1 MSGMGQQPGDEFE
14 SDLGGAGERFAA
26 DQDGSLDVVDGEA
39 ANEGRAKSDPRTP
52 EPIDKVTAL
61 GHGAWLMSQVATHK
75 HFFIGD
81 IEWMLVPPVA
91 MGQFRL
97 WRNNGMP
104 VGFATWALLA
114 EEAEKRILE
123 GGVRRLAPKDWNGGE
138 NVWLM
143 DLITPFGGREEAVR
157 EIKEQVFP
165 GKTIKT
171 LQTAPDG
178 KGVVMV
184 EI

>member
-1 MSGMGQQPGDEFE
+1 MPGAMEQPSVDPEASSQKE
-14 SDLGGAGERFAA
+14 ADSRSEGGKAQSA
-26 DQDGSLDVVDGEA
+26 
-39 ANEGRAKSDPRTP
+39 PHP

-61 GHGAWLMSQVATHK
+61 GHGVWLMSQVATHK

-104 VGFATWALLA
+104 VGFATWALLT

-123 GGVRRLAPKDWNGGE
+123 GGVQRLAPKDWNGGD

-157 EIKEQVFP
+157 EIKKQVFP
-165 GKTIKT
+165 GKKIKT
-171 LQTAPDG
+171 LQAAPDG